1 MFLIC
6 FKNILELTPLLARL
20 NHLVKFVDL
29 KIALTT
35 EKEKNRLQEM
45 GISDF
50 KLSLPR
56 HEPKNGKKE

>member
-1 MFLIC
+1 M
-6 FKNILELTPLLARL
+6 
-20 NHLVKFVDL
+20 DL
-29 KIALTT
+29 KTALTT